1 MNDIVRFG
9 VLIGVITLAILI
21 IGSVLQ
27 NTFNPSESKKTLCA
41 GMIGHL
47 NWLSLFHIRTNGLK
61 ADYNQQCLVAVKWG
75 YNASAMNVRKF
86 LRITI
91 INIENSLWLTV
102 CGYRYI
108 DIGLDMNN
116 ST

>member
-9 VLIGVITLAILI
+9 VLIGVITLAVLI
-21 IGSVLQ
+21 IGSFLQ

-75 YNASAMNVRKF
+75 YNASAMN
-86 LRITI
+86 
-91 INIENSLWLTV
+91 ENF
-102 CGYRYI
+102 YE
-108 DIGLDMNN
+108 
-116 ST
+116 